1 MRLLLIEDEPKVVE
15 FVVRGLRAEGWAV
28 DFALDGTEGLARATE
43 VPYDVIV
50 LDLMLPGL
58 TGTEVLRLLRA
69 RGVEVAV
76 LILTARDATG
86 DKVDHFEAGADDYL
100 TKPFA
105 FEELLVRI
113 KALIRRPK
121 TVSPQILKVDDL
133 EIDRLAQRVRRG
145 GRSISLT
152 GKEYSLL
159 VYLASN
165 PGRILTRTMIMDH
178 VWDESFQGLTNIV
191 DVYVRHLRSKLDDG
205 QQVKLIQTVRGMGYC
220 LKAPDK

>member
-1 MRLLLIEDEPKVVE
+1 MLL
-15 FVVRGLRAEGWAV
+15 
-28 DFALDGTEGLARATE
+28 
-43 VPYDVIV
+43 
-50 LDLMLPGL
+50 
-58 TGTEVLRLLRA
+58 LLRA
-69 RGVEVAV
+69 RGVEVATS
-76 LILTARDATG
+76 ILTARDGTG
-86 DKVDHFEAGADDYL
+86 DKVDHFGAGADDYL

-113 KALIRRPK
+113 KALMRRPK
-121 TVSPQILKVDDL
+121 TVSPQILKIDDL
-133 EIDRLAQRVRRG
+133 EIDRLAHRVRRG

-152 GKEYSLL
+152 GKEHSLL

-220 LKAPDK
+220 LKAPDQ